1 MQCEMCGQKVPSTRK
16 VRIEGTVM
24 SVCAQCSRFGDE
36 VKKKAEEK
44 KAPATVTT
52 RIQMRERRKSFR
64 DVYESQGMA
73 EVLVEDF
80 SIRITRARNSKNMT
94 QKQLATRINEK
105 LSVINSLE
113 KGDLRPDDKL
123 IKKLEKELGISL
135 KEQVEEV
142 KSPEKRAYSQ
152 GVTLGDLI
160 KMK

>member
-1 MQCEMCGQKVPSTRK
+1 MCGQKAPSTRK

-24 SVCAQCSRFGDE
+24 SVCARCSKFGDE
-36 VKKKAEEK
+36 VKKKTEEK
-44 KAPATVTT
+44 KTPPIVAN
-52 RIQMRERRKSFR
+52 RIQMRERKKTYR
-64 DVYESQGMA
+64 DVFESQGMS

-94 QKQLATRINEK
+94 QKELAARINEK

-113 KGDLRPDDKL
+113 KGVLRPDDKL

-135 KEQVEEV
+135 KEQIGEV

-160 KMK
+160 QLK